1 LKLKN
6 NFSRNLFN
14 IFMFTNIKTMADER
28 YNSDAQIFESQVV
41 ISDSTNASVS
51 GGSLVVQG
59 GLSTRDTFV
68 TGHVAVNN
76 VRLTPNLNDIIY
88 EVQAVLS
95 NNVSEPA
102 TIPDFRFDSSITSSF
117 KAMVNVNVSTGISKY
132 AIWEINGVFKPS
144 SNGWEMT
151 SMFTGDITGVDFSI
165 TSGGQMRYTNIN
177 TSGTTTIRFRAT
189 TTAPP
194 GTSPTGSTGLINNT
208 SGPYITDRLIFSN
221 SPNSIANTDLEYS
234 GNVLKIGG
242 TSRVVAQN
250 QNPFVNYSSGG
261 AITSMGDASVSQKLI
276 VGQRIGIANTSPAF
290 AMDIAGDINFTGNIY
305 KNGGV
310 YSGSSIWD
318 SNGNNVFYTQ
328 GNLGIGTT
336 SPSKTLHVAGDAIV
350 STGLTAG
357 NIKATNI
364 DTTGITAGSIKATD
378 ISTGTLIAS
387 NGITVGNIN
396 FTGSLYQ
403 NGATYVSSQ
412 WTSGSSGS
420 LYYTSGNIGIKN
432 SAPSVELD
440 VTGSVVI
447 SGRLTAGNIHTT
459 NISSG
464 TLIATEGIT
473 AGNIN
478 FSGSLYQNGQ
488 PYVGSQWTSGS
499 SGSLYY
505 TAGSIGINNS
515 APSAA
520 LHVTGSGIFSEAITA
535 ASAQISNANA
545 TTATVGTLINT
556 NAVSTNI
563 SSGTLVA
570 STGITAASAQITN
583 AAATTATVGTLIN
596 TNAISTNISSGTL
609 VASTGITAASAQ
621 ITNAAAT
628 TATVGTLINTNAIS
642 TNISSG
648 TLTLSTGITAASAQI
663 TNADATTATVGTL
676 INTNAISTNIS
687 SGTLTL
693 STGIT
698 AASAQITNASISTLG
713 SGWISSTVITGGS
726 VSLSG
731 SMNIGGNAV
740 IAGDLTVA
748 GTTTTINTNTTTI
761 EDNLIVLNSGPS
773 GLYDGGI
780 MVQRTTG
787 SFAAMFYSTGSDE
800 FQMVQTASDPGSSP
814 VVVQSY
820 KGLRVGSVVS
830 THNSNTIGS
839 LFTTSGNVGIGTTS
853 PSATLHVIGSAIVST
868 SVSSGTL
875 HSSIANITTSSIGNA
890 RITNITG
897 GNINAQ
903 GVNVVNGEIFSAT
916 VSNMKISAITTGT
929 LFVSSGSLVLTTG
942 ITAASARITNENVTT
957 STIATLLNTN
967 AISTSITSATLNLST
982 GLTSA
987 SAQITN
993 ANVTT
998 STIATL
1004 LNTNAVSTNI
1014 TSATL
1019 NLSTGIT
1026 SASAQITNAA
1036 ATTATIATLL
1046 NTNAVS
1052 TNITSATL
1060 SLSTGLTSASAQIT
1074 NANVTTA
1081 TIGTAR
1087 VTTSLA
1093 AVGNSNTVGSIF
1105 TTGGNVGIGS
1115 TAPSYSLQVVGDVY
1129 ASGDIISFSDARYKT
1144 NIEPLADCLTKVQSL
1159 SGVSFTKLPSQMN
1172 QDVDISKRH
1181 IGLLAQ
1187 EVEQQF
1193 PELVSEDPSTGIKS
1207 VSYSNMVAV
1216 LLECIKSLSAEIA
1229 ELKK

>member
-1 LKLKN
+1 
-6 NFSRNLFN
+6 LFN
-14 IFMFTNIKTMADER
+14 IFMLTNIKTMADER
-28 YNSDAQIFESQVV
+28 NYNSDAQIFESQVV

-88 EVQAVLS
+88 EVQAALS
-95 NNVSEPA
+95 NNVSEP
-102 TIPDFRFDSSITSSF
+102 TNIQDFKFDSSVTSSF

-132 AIWEINGVFKPS
+132 AIWEINAVFKPS

-165 TSGGQMRYTNIN
+165 TSAGQMRYTNSN

-221 SPNSIANTDLEYS
+221 SPNTIANTDLEYS
-234 GNVLKIGG
+234 ANVLKIGG
-242 TSRVVAQN
+242 TSRIVAEN
-250 QNPFVNYSSGG
+250 QNAFVSYSSGG
-261 AITSMGDASVSQKLI
+261 AITSMGDASIAQKLI
-276 VGQRIGIANTSPAF
+276 VGQRIGIAKTSPAY

-336 SPSKTLHVAGDAIV
+336 SPSKTLHVAGDAII
-350 STGLTAG
+350 STGLTTG
-357 NIKATNI
+357 NINA
-364 DTTGITAGSIKATD
+364 TGITAGSIKATD

-412 WTSGSSGS
+412 WTNGSGDFANSVFYS
-420 LYYTSGNIGIKN
+420 TGNVGIKT
-432 SAPSVELD
+432 STPAVELD
-440 VTGSVVI
+440 VNGSVVI

-464 TLIATEGIT
+464 TLIATTGVT

-478 FSGSLYQNGQ
+478 FTGALYKNGEL
-488 PYVGSQWTSGS
+488 YVGSQWTSGS

-505 TAGSIGINNS
+505 TAGSVGINNT
-515 APSAA
+515 APIAT
-520 LHVTGSGIFSEAITA
+520 LDVTGSGSFSQGITA
-535 ASAQISNANA
+535 ASAQITNAAA
-545 TTATVGTLINT
+545 TTATIATLLNT

-563 SSGTLVA
+563 SSATLNL

-583 AAATTATVGTLIN
+583 AAATTATIATLLN
-596 TNAISTNISSGTL
+596 TNAVSTNISSATL
-609 VASTGITAASAQ
+609 NLSTGITAASAQ

-628 TATVGTLINTNAIS
+628 TATIATLLNTNAIS
-642 TNISSG
+642 TNISSA
-648 TLTLSTGITAASAQI
+648 TLNLSG
-663 TNADATTATVGTL
+663 
-676 INTNAISTNIS
+676 
-687 SGTLTL
+687 
-693 STGIT
+693 GIT

-748 GTTTTINTNTTTI
+748 GTTTTINTNTTLV

-780 MVQRTTG
+780 MVQRTAG

-800 FQMVQTASDPGSSP
+800 FQMVQTASDPGTSP
-814 VVVQSY
+814 VVVESY
-820 KGLRVGSVVS
+820 KGLRIGSIVA

-839 LFTTSGNVGIGTTS
+839 LFTTGGNIGIGTTS

-890 RITNITG
+890 RITNITA

-903 GVNVVNGEIFSAT
+903 GAYVVNGEIFSAT
-916 VSNMKISAITTGT
+916 VSNMKISAITTG
-929 LFVSSGSLVLTTG
+929 S
-942 ITAASARITNENVTT
+942 IRITNE
-957 STIATLLNTN
+957 
-967 AISTSITSATLNLST
+967 
-982 GLTSA
+982 
-987 SAQITN
+987 
-993 ANVTT
+993 NVTT

-1026 SASAQITNAA
+1026 TASAEITNANI
-1036 ATTATIATLL
+1036 TTSTIATLRS
-1046 NTNAVS
+1046 TNEIT
-1052 TNITSATL
+1052 TNITAATIN
-1060 SLSTGLTSASAQIT
+1060 LSTGLTSASAQIT
-1074 NANVTTA
+1074 NAVTTNITSATLNLSTGITAASGRFTNLSVPYPGTILGGDSTFANVLMSTLTISGSNWANISNLTSSTSTIASLLTTNAICTNITSATLNLSTGLTSASAQITNSNVTTE

-1087 VTTSLA
+1087 ITTSLV

-1105 TTGGNVGIGS
+1105 TTGGNVGMGT
-1115 TAPSYSLQVVGDVY
+1115 TAPSYALQVVGDVY
-1129 ASGDIISFSDARYKT
+1129 ASGDVISFSDARYKT
-1144 NIEPLADCLTKVQSL
+1144 SIEPLDNCIGKIQHI
-1159 SGVSFTKLPSQMN
+1159 SGISYTKLPSPMDENVNMSQ
-1172 QDVDISKRH
+1172 RH

-1187 EVEQQF
+1187 EVQEQF